1 MHHDPAPCLILQPTI
16 EMAETWSKDRLAPM
30 LRDTPALR
38 GRVADPRARDSG
50 NTLLHKS
57 FAGGHVTMAGANSP
71 ASLASR
77 PIRLLFCDEV
87 DRYPASA
94 GTEGDP
100 VALARKRTGTFWNRK
115 IVEISS
121 PTIVG
126 TSRIAAAYEESD
138 RRRFH
143 VPCPHCGVFQ
153 RLEWERVRWEGDEV
167 STALYYCVECDIGW
181 SDQQRWAAVR
191 RGHWVAGAAFRGIA
205 GFQLSELYSPW
216 RRLAQTV
223 GDFLEARGK
232 PERLKVWRNTALGL
246 PWQEAGEAPDW
257 ERLIE
262 RREPFPMG
270 VVPAAAVA
278 LTAGV
283 DNQND
288 PWSWRSGLGVPATS
302 PGLSTRACSWA
313 IRARRRPGMRWRT
326 ISPRT
331 CRSRVAGRSAS
342 SGSASTLAAHT
353 PRLCIHRCGAYGT
366 TASWR

>member
-1 MHHDPAPCLILQPTI
+1 MFTERHWLSHAPRSGAVPDPPADDRDGGDLVEGSARADAARHTGAPWSGRRPAGQEFGQHAAAQVVRRRSCHHG
-16 EMAETWSKDRLAPM
+16 
-30 LRDTPALR
+30 R
-38 GRVADPRARDSG
+38 GE
-50 NTLLHKS
+50 
-57 FAGGHVTMAGANSP
+57 FAGVAGFA
-71 ASLASR
+71 A
-77 PIRLLFCDEV
+77 
-87 DRYPASA
+87 
-94 GTEGDP
+94 DP

-138 RRRFH
+138 QRRFH

-153 RLEWERVRWEGDEV
+153 RLEWERVRWEGDEAA
-167 STALYYCVECDIGW
+167 TALYYCVECDIGW

-191 RGHWVAGAAFRGIA
+191 RGHWVAGTAFRGIA

-232 PERLKVWRNTALGL
+232 PERLKVWRNTAFGL

-270 VVPAAAVA
+270 EVPATAVA

-288 PWSWRSGLGVPATS
+288 RLELAV
-302 PGLSTRACSWA
+302 WA
-313 IRARRRPGMRWRT
+313 
-326 ISPRT
+326 
-331 CRSRVAGRSAS
+331 
-342 SGSASTLAAHT
+342 
-353 PRLCIHRCGAYGT
+353 
-366 TASWR
+366 